1 MNLVI
6 TPKPL
11 KGAVTPPPSKS
22 LAHRALL
29 AAFLAGETAP
39 LPDLPDSQDIL
50 ATRQCLAAL
59 REGKPMDCRESGSTL
74 RFLIPV
80 SLALRHKG
88 VFTGRGRLMERPQTP
103 YFNIFK
109 EKNIAYT
116 QENGVLTVKGAL
128 PPGDYRLPG
137 GVSSQFVTGLLFAL
151 PLVEGDSEL
160 ILTSPLESRGYVDL
174 TLDVLEQFGIS
185 LENQNYE
192 RFLVSGRQRYQPC
205 AYSVEADWSQAA
217 FWYAANFVGCQVTLE
232 GLNFDSAQGDKQAA
246 ALYWPMARPGDLDI
260 DLAHIP
266 DLAPPLAAMAAVRR
280 GVTRFVHAGRL
291 RLKESDRIAAITDAL
306 NALGAQAEETPDGF
320 VVHGMPQLEG
330 GGTVDCRNDHRIAM
344 MAGVLACCAQRPSTL
359 LGAECVKILP
369 PILGGVC
376 PVRRRQPCP
385 RTGVTVCISV
395 FSASPT
401 PRPSG

>member
-11 KGAVTPPPSKS
+11 KGTVTPPPSKS

-103 YFNIFK
+103 YFDIFK

-232 GLNFDSAQGDKQAA
+232 GLNFDSAQGDKPAA

-359 LGAECVKILP
+359 LGAECVEKSYP
-369 PILGGVC
+369 QFWAEFARLGGDSHVLAL
-376 PVRRRQPCP
+376 
-385 RTGVTVCISV
+385 G
-395 FSASPT
+395 
-401 PRPSG
+401 

>member
-29 AAFLAGETAP
+29 AAFLAGETDP

-103 YFNIFK
+103 YFDIYK

-151 PLVEGDSEL
+151 PLVEGDSEM

-192 RFLVSGRQRYQPC
+192 RFLVSGRQRYRPC

-291 RLKESDRIAAITDAL
+291 RLKERDRIAAITDAL

-320 VVHGMPQLEG
+320 VVHGLPQLEG

-359 LGAECVKILP
+359 LGAECVEKSYP
-369 PILGGVC
+369 QFWAEFARLGGDSHVLAL
-376 PVRRRQPCP
+376 
-385 RTGVTVCISV
+385 G
-395 FSASPT
+395 
-401 PRPSG
+401 

>member
-11 KGAVTPPPSKS
+11 KGTVTPPPSKS

-192 RFLVSGRQRYQPC
+192 RFLVSGRQRYRPC

-359 LGAECVKILP
+359 LGAECVEKSYP
-369 PILGGVC
+369 QFWAEFARLGGDSHVLAL
-376 PVRRRQPCP
+376 
-385 RTGVTVCISV
+385 G
-395 FSASPT
+395 
-401 PRPSG
+401 

>member
-29 AAFLAGETAP
+29 AAFLAGETDP

-50 ATRQCLAAL
+50 ATRQGLAAL

-103 YFNIFK
+103 YFDIFK

-151 PLVEGDSEL
+151 PLVEGDSEM

-192 RFLVSGRQRYQPC
+192 RFLVSGQQRYRPC

-320 VVHGMPQLEG
+320 VVHGLPQLEG

-359 LGAECVKILP
+359 LGAECVEKSYP
-369 PILGGVC
+369 QFWAEFARLGGDSHVLAL
-376 PVRRRQPCP
+376 
-385 RTGVTVCISV
+385 G
-395 FSASPT
+395 
-401 PRPSG
+401 

>member
-103 YFNIFK
+103 YFDIFK

-151 PLVEGDSEL
+151 PLVEGESEL
-160 ILTSPLESRGYVDL
+160 VLTSPLESRGYVDM
-174 TLDVLEQFGIS
+174 TLAVLSSFGVEA
-185 LENQNYE
+185 ENQDYQ
-192 RFLVSGRQRYQPC
+192 RFRVPGGQRYAPR
-205 AYSVEADWSQAA
+205 AMEAEGDWSQAA
-217 FWYAANFVGCQVTLE
+217 FWYAARFLGHRVEVL
-232 GLNFDSAQGDKQAA
+232 GLSRDSVQGDRVV
-246 ALYWPMARPGDLDI
+246 LEYMERLRGPGEVSLDLSGC
-260 DLAHIP
+260 P
-266 DLAPPLAAMAAVRR
+266 DLAPPLAAMAAVRE
-280 GVTRFVHAGRL
+280 GITRFTGAARL
-291 RLKESDRIAAITDAL
+291 RMKESDRLSSIAAAL
-306 NALGAQAEETPDGF
+306 TALGVRAEEGPDILTVQG
-320 VVHGMPQLEG
+320 QRTLT
-330 GGTVDCRNDHRIAM
+330 GGTVDSCSDHRIAM
-344 MAGVLACCAQRPSTL
+344 MAAVLATRCQEPVTL
-359 LGAECVKILP
+359 TQPQCVEKSYP
-369 PILGGVC
+369 DFWMHYRMLGGEVY
-376 PVRRRQPCP
+376 V
-385 RTGVTVCISV
+385 I
-395 FSASPT
+395 
-401 PRPSG
+401 

>member
-29 AAFLAGETAP
+29 AAFLAGETDP

-59 REGKPMDCRESGSTL
+59 REGSPMDCRESGSTL

-103 YFNIFK
+103 YFDIFK

-151 PLVEGDSEL
+151 PLVEGDSEM

-359 LGAECVKILP
+359 LGAECVEKSYP
-369 PILGGVC
+369 QFWAEFARLGGDSHVLAL
-376 PVRRRQPCP
+376 
-385 RTGVTVCISV
+385 G
-395 FSASPT
+395 
-401 PRPSG
+401 

>member
-1 MNLVI
+1 
-6 TPKPL
+6 
-11 KGAVTPPPSKS
+11 
-22 LAHRALL
+22 
-29 AAFLAGETAP
+29 
-39 LPDLPDSQDIL
+39 
-50 ATRQCLAAL
+50 
-59 REGKPMDCRESGSTL
+59 MDCRESGSTL

-174 TLDVLEQFGIS
+174 TLNVLEQFGIS

-192 RFLVSGRQRYQPC
+192 RFLLSGRQRYRPC

-320 VVHGMPQLEG
+320 VVHGLPQLEG

-359 LGAECVKILP
+359 LGAECVEKSYP
-369 PILGGVC
+369 QFWAEFARLGGDSHVLAL
-376 PVRRRQPCP
+376 
-385 RTGVTVCISV
+385 G
-395 FSASPT
+395 
-401 PRPSG
+401 

>member
-151 PLVEGDSEL
+151 PLVEGDSEM

-359 LGAECVKILP
+359 LGAECVEKSYP
-369 PILGGVC
+369 QFWAEFARLGGDSHVLAL
-376 PVRRRQPCP
+376 
-385 RTGVTVCISV
+385 G
-395 FSASPT
+395 
-401 PRPSG
+401 

>member
-29 AAFLAGETAP
+29 AAFLAGETDP

-192 RFLVSGRQRYQPC
+192 RFLVSGRQRYRPC

-359 LGAECVKILP
+359 LGAECVEKSYP
-369 PILGGVC
+369 QFWAEFARLGGDSHVLAL
-376 PVRRRQPCP
+376 
-385 RTGVTVCISV
+385 G
-395 FSASPT
+395 
-401 PRPSG
+401 

>member
-29 AAFLAGETAP
+29 AAFLAGETDP

-59 REGKPMDCRESGSTL
+59 REGSPMDCRESGSTL

-103 YFNIFK
+103 YFDIFK

-192 RFLVSGRQRYQPC
+192 RFLLSGQQRYRPC

-320 VVHGMPQLEG
+320 VVHGLPRLEG

-359 LGAECVKILP
+359 LGAECVEKSYP
-369 PILGGVC
+369 QFWAEFARLGGDSHVLAL
-376 PVRRRQPCP
+376 
-385 RTGVTVCISV
+385 G
-395 FSASPT
+395 
-401 PRPSG
+401 

>member
-11 KGAVTPPPSKS
+11 KGTVTPPPSKS

-232 GLNFDSAQGDKQAA
+232 GLNFDSVQGDKQAA
-246 ALYWPMARPGDLDI
+246 AL
-260 DLAHIP
+260 
-266 DLAPPLAAMAAVRR
+266 
-280 GVTRFVHAGRL
+280 
-291 RLKESDRIAAITDAL
+291 
-306 NALGAQAEETPDGF
+306 
-320 VVHGMPQLEG
+320 
-330 GGTVDCRNDHRIAM
+330 
-344 MAGVLACCAQRPSTL
+344 
-359 LGAECVKILP
+359 
-369 PILGGVC
+369 
-376 PVRRRQPCP
+376 
-385 RTGVTVCISV
+385 
-395 FSASPT
+395 
-401 PRPSG
+401 

>member
-29 AAFLAGETAP
+29 AAFLAGETDP

-103 YFNIFK
+103 HFDIFK

-151 PLVEGDSEL
+151 PLVEGDSEM

-192 RFLVSGRQRYQPC
+192 RFLVSGRQRYRPC

-359 LGAECVKILP
+359 LGAECVEKSYP
-369 PILGGVC
+369 QFWAEFARLGGDSHVLAL
-376 PVRRRQPCP
+376 
-385 RTGVTVCISV
+385 G
-395 FSASPT
+395 
-401 PRPSG
+401 

>member
-320 VVHGMPQLEG
+320 VVHGLPQLEG

-359 LGAECVKILP
+359 LGAECVEKSYP
-369 PILGGVC
+369 QFWAEFARLGGDSHVLAL
-376 PVRRRQPCP
+376 
-385 RTGVTVCISV
+385 G
-395 FSASPT
+395 
-401 PRPSG
+401 

>member
-359 LGAECVKILP
+359 LGAECVEKSYP
-369 PILGGVC
+369 QFWAEFARLGGDSHVLAL
-376 PVRRRQPCP
+376 
-385 RTGVTVCISV
+385 G
-395 FSASPT
+395 
-401 PRPSG
+401 

>member
-103 YFNIFK
+103 YFDIFK

-128 PPGDYRLPG
+128 PPGNYRLPG

-359 LGAECVKILP
+359 LGAECVEKSYP
-369 PILGGVC
+369 QFWAEFARLGGDSHVLAL
-376 PVRRRQPCP
+376 
-385 RTGVTVCISV
+385 G
-395 FSASPT
+395 
-401 PRPSG
+401 

>member
-11 KGAVTPPPSKS
+11 KGTVTPPPSKS

-151 PLVEGDSEL
+151 PLVEGDSEM

-192 RFLVSGRQRYQPC
+192 RFLVSGRQRYRPC

-359 LGAECVKILP
+359 LGAECVEKSYP
-369 PILGGVC
+369 QFWAEFARLGGDSHVLAL
-376 PVRRRQPCP
+376 
-385 RTGVTVCISV
+385 G
-395 FSASPT
+395 
-401 PRPSG
+401 

>member
-59 REGKPMDCRESGSTL
+59 REGSPMDCRESGSTL

-103 YFNIFK
+103 YFDIFK

-320 VVHGMPQLEG
+320 VVHGLPQLKG

-359 LGAECVKILP
+359 LGAECVEKSYP
-369 PILGGVC
+369 QFWAEFARLGGDSHVLAL
-376 PVRRRQPCP
+376 
-385 RTGVTVCISV
+385 G
-395 FSASPT
+395 
-401 PRPSG
+401 

>member
-29 AAFLAGETAP
+29 AAFLAGETDP

-103 YFNIFK
+103 YFDIFK

-151 PLVEGDSEL
+151 PLVEGDSEM

-192 RFLVSGRQRYQPC
+192 RFLVSGRQRYRPC

-320 VVHGMPQLEG
+320 VVHGLPQLEG

-359 LGAECVKILP
+359 LGAECVEKSYP
-369 PILGGVC
+369 QFWAEFARLGGDSHVLAL
-376 PVRRRQPCP
+376 
-385 RTGVTVCISV
+385 G
-395 FSASPT
+395 
-401 PRPSG
+401 

>member
-29 AAFLAGETAP
+29 AAFLAGETDP

-103 YFNIFK
+103 YFDIFK

-151 PLVEGDSEL
+151 PLVEGDSEM

-192 RFLVSGRQRYQPC
+192 RFLVSGRQRYRPC

-359 LGAECVKILP
+359 LGAECVEKSYP
-369 PILGGVC
+369 QFWAEFARLGGDSHVLAL
-376 PVRRRQPCP
+376 
-385 RTGVTVCISV
+385 G
-395 FSASPT
+395 
-401 PRPSG
+401 

>member
-29 AAFLAGETAP
+29 AAFLAGETDP

-103 YFNIFK
+103 YFDIFK

-151 PLVEGDSEL
+151 PLVEGDSEM

-192 RFLVSGRQRYQPC
+192 RFLVSGRQRYRPC
-205 AYSVEADWSQAA
+205 ANSVEADWSQAA
-217 FWYAANFVGCQVTLE
+217 YWYAANFVGCQVTLE

-359 LGAECVKILP
+359 LGAECVEKSYP
-369 PILGGVC
+369 QFWAEFARLGGDSHVLAL
-376 PVRRRQPCP
+376 
-385 RTGVTVCISV
+385 G
-395 FSASPT
+395 
-401 PRPSG
+401 

>member
-1 MNLVI
+1 MEKVTGYIDNFIYRNQDNGYCVLTLNTEDGGLTCVGTLQGVVEGMNVEFTGSYTEHPSYGRQFRVESYEEKEPEDEFAIERYLGS
-6 TPKPL
+6 
-11 KGAVTPPPSKS
+11 GAVKGIG
-22 LAHRALL
+22 AAL
-29 AAFLAGETAP
+29 AARIVRKFGRDTFRIIEEEPERLAEIRGISERKAQEIAAQVEEKRGMRQAMIFL
-39 LPDLPDSQDIL
+39 Q
-50 ATRQCLAAL
+50 
-59 REGKPMDCRESGSTL
+59 
-74 RFLIPV
+74 
-80 SLALRHKG
+80 
-88 VFTGRGRLMERPQTP
+88 
-103 YFNIFK
+103 
-109 EKNIAYT
+109 
-116 QENGVLTVKGAL
+116 
-128 PPGDYRLPG
+128 
-137 GVSSQFVTGLLFAL
+137 
-151 PLVEGDSEL
+151 
-160 ILTSPLESRGYVDL
+160 
-174 TLDVLEQFGIS
+174 QFGIS

-192 RFLVSGRQRYQPC
+192 RFLVSGRQRYRPC

-359 LGAECVKILP
+359 LGAECVEKSYP
-369 PILGGVC
+369 QFWAEFARLGGDSHVLAL
-376 PVRRRQPCP
+376 
-385 RTGVTVCISV
+385 G
-395 FSASPT
+395 
-401 PRPSG
+401 

>member
-11 KGAVTPPPSKS
+11 KGTVTPPPSKS

-217 FWYAANFVGCQVTLE
+217 FWYAANFVGGQVTLE

-359 LGAECVKILP
+359 LGAECVEKSYP
-369 PILGGVC
+369 QFWAEFARLGGDSHVLAL
-376 PVRRRQPCP
+376 
-385 RTGVTVCISV
+385 G
-395 FSASPT
+395 
-401 PRPSG
+401 